1 MSTAV
6 PIIVLVCVLGVGA
19 WLAAALD
26 RAALKLM
33 AGRPLAAATIAEPWR
48 QGSLPLVRQRIW
60 PERPAAMNLLLAP
73 ALYLILAAFGCTSGP
88 VVLVLVVAAF
98 AVVLVRVGAC
108 EA

>member
-48 QGSLPLVRQRIW
+48 QGSLHTVRQRIW
-60 PERPAAMNLLLAP
+60 TARPDAMNTLMTP
-73 ALYLILAAFGCTSGP
+73 ALYFIHSSVRESDGVGKTVS
-88 VVLVLVVAAF
+88 
-98 AVVLVRVGAC
+98 VRVDLADR
-108 EA
+108 